1 MPESPKSWPRGFWS
15 LMFTQFQGAFSDNA
29 LRWLV
34 IFPVLASVTVSE
46 ADKENFVGH
55 SSLLFAVPFL
65 LFATVGGW
73 MADRFSKRSVMIGV
87 KLGEIGIML
96 FAAVALK
103 LEMQAL
109 QLAAICLMGF
119 HSTIFA
125 PAKYGIMPE
134 VLPTSKLSAGNGILE
149 LLTFIGIIL
158 GTFAGGWL
166 AETLVHREMW
176 AGLLLAGMAAVGLV
190 TSIGIAKVPAADPGK
205 KFNPNIIG
213 EIWNN
218 LRVMKADRDLWR
230 ANWGNTAFFFI
241 SMLVQLNL
249 ALFAQKVF
257 HLKPTEQASL
267 QAALSLGIGVGSMLA
282 GRLSLGRIEYGLI
295 PVGAGMMALA
305 GFGLGW
311 PGIVR
316 MRPCSARDRRRIF
329 HRAHRLRLAA
339 SPIASN
345 QRRGPGSGKLA
356 VMGRHRSGIRHAGPT
371 RHHLSPQ
378 LRPDL
383 LVLRLDRGVGRLV
396 RHLDATPGGAGYD
409 RPLAK
414 PRAADHLLIL
424 DEVQRLPGLF
434 SGAVQLDR

>member
-1 MPESPKSWPRGFWS
+1 MTSDSPKSWPRGFWS

-34 IFPVLASVTVSE
+34 IFPVLVTVSLSE
-46 ADKENFVGH
+46 ADKESFVGH

-87 KLGEIGIML
+87 KLGEIAIML

-103 LEMQAL
+103 LEMQGL
-109 QLAAICLMGF
+109 QLAAICLMGL

-149 LLTFIGIIL
+149 LLTFVGIIL

-166 AETLVHREMW
+166 AETLIHREMW
-176 AGLLLAGMAAVGLV
+176 AGLLLAGLAAVGLM

-249 ALFAQKVF
+249 ALFAQKVY

-282 GRLSLGRIEYGLI
+282 GRLSRGRIEYGLV
-295 PVGAGMMALA
+295 PLGAGLMALA
-305 GFGLGW
+305 AFGLGW
-311 PGIVR
+311 PGIGKPAFACALGVLG
-316 MRPCSARDRRRIF
+316 MGGGLFIVPIVSVLQHRP
-329 HRAHRLRLAA
+329 
-339 SPIASN
+339 
-345 QRRGPGSGKLA
+345 
-356 VMGRHRSGIRHAGPT
+356 
-371 RHHLSPQ
+371 SPQ
-378 LRPDL
+378 
-383 LVLRLDRGVGRLV
+383 
-396 RHLDATPGGAGYD
+396 T
-409 RPLAK
+409 K
-414 PRAADHLLIL
+414 
-424 DEVQRLPGLF
+424 
-434 SGAVQLDR
+434 GAVQGAVSWLSWVGIAVASVMQGQLATTLHLSYGQIFWFCGGIAALAGLFVTWTRPRAVPDMLARWRNRGQESAS

>member
-1 MPESPKSWPRGFWS
+1 MTSDTPKSWPRGFWS

-34 IFPVLASVTVSE
+34 IFPVLVSLSLSE
-46 ADKENFVGH
+46 ADKESFVGH

-103 LEMQAL
+103 LEMQGL
-109 QLAAICLMGF
+109 QLAAICLMGL

-149 LLTFIGIIL
+149 LLTFVGIIL

-166 AETLVHREMW
+166 AETLMHREMW
-176 AGLLLAGMAAVGLV
+176 AGLLLAGLAAVGLL

-249 ALFAQKVF
+249 ALFAQKVY

-282 GRLSLGRIEYGLI
+282 GRLSRGRIEYGLI

-311 PGIVR
+311 PGIGKPTFACALGVLG
-316 MRPCSARDRRRIF
+316 MGGGLFIVPIVSVLQHRP
-329 HRAHRLRLAA
+329 
-339 SPIASN
+339 
-345 QRRGPGSGKLA
+345 
-356 VMGRHRSGIRHAGPT
+356 
-371 RHHLSPQ
+371 SPQ
-378 LRPDL
+378 
-383 LVLRLDRGVGRLV
+383 
-396 RHLDATPGGAGYD
+396 T
-409 RPLAK
+409 K
-414 PRAADHLLIL
+414 
-424 DEVQRLPGLF
+424 
-434 SGAVQLDR
+434 GAVQGAVSWLSWIGIAVASVMQGQLATTFHLSYGQIFWFCGGIAALAGLFVTWTRPRAVPDMLARWRGRGSESHS